1 VGLIVKPHGTRG
13 EVLVKP
19 LTNDAG
25 RYRKLQEVRIEPAQ
39 APEAGAKRSAAPG
52 FASASGGRAALAGRS
67 ADPAGGERQT
77 ARTDGHATSATRTAH
92 AAHAAHAVS
101 ESLSPTGA
109 AGVSASASASASA
122 GAPAARSAPTLQ
134 GAPAAHGKPAQNAA
148 PGSDAAALR
157 IEGVR
162 FHGSQLFVKFAG
174 HDDAN
179 AALAL
184 KGRYISVLPEQ
195 LVKLAEDEYFV
206 FDLIGC
212 DVYSAGGDLLGR
224 LADVLETGSND
235 VYAVERAGGGPD
247 LLIPAIKQV
256 VMDVR
261 IGEKKIVVDYGYCCG
276 ESERTGLEI

>member
-39 APEAGAKRSAAPG
+39 APEAGAKRPAAPG
-52 FASASGGRAALAGRS
+52 SASAAGGRSALAGRS
-67 ADPAGGERQT
+67 AEPAGGERQPARAT
-77 ARTDGHATSATRTAH
+77 GRAARTVHADSMAPSPTAAGASTDAPAGASAT
-92 AAHAAHAVS
+92 
-101 ESLSPTGA
+101 
-109 AGVSASASASASA
+109 
-122 GAPAARSAPTLQ
+122 RSAPTLQ
-134 GAPAAHGKPAQNAA
+134 GAPAAQGKPAQTAA
-148 PGSDAAALR
+148 PDPNAAALR
-157 IEGVR
+157 IEAVR

-212 DVYSAGGDLLGR
+212 DVYSASGDLLGR

-256 VMDVR
+256 VRDVR

-276 ESERTGLEI
+276 ESERAGLEI